1 MIVVTQGHE
10 KGIGLEVFFKALALS
25 PKHWTPSCHLV
36 AYKSTVQKHLKALG
50 IDSAFTSEGIDLPTG
65 HLQCSWLATSRLPQ
79 STVALEKGIELA
91 ENDHSN
97 ILFTLPTT
105 KDALRNPKKPTQR
118 FLGHTEYLRARSKTT
133 ELGMFFSSNN
143 LNALLITDHLPL
155 KDVSKVLTSSLL
167 HKKLTLSLES
177 LKKIEPH
184 LNHAI
189 VAGLNPHAG
198 EEGLLGSEEKKL
210 LVGLKKVKVRGF
222 KISGFYPG
230 DTLLNQKQSNKDLLV
245 YLHHDQ
251 GLAPFKS
258 MMGTI
263 GANIT
268 LGLPYIRLSVDHG
281 TAFTLYGKNSAD
293 PRGAFFCLR
302 KAISYQER
310 VRGKDTNHQSAR
322 S

>member
-10 KGIGLEVFFKALALS
+10 KGIGLEVFLKALALS
-25 PKHWTPSCHLV
+25 PKSWTKSCHLV
-36 AYKSTVQKHLKALG
+36 AYKSIVQKHLKLLG
-50 IDSAFTSEGIDLPTG
+50 IDGDITTNGIDLPTG
-65 HLQCSWLATSRLPQ
+65 HLSCNWLSTSKLPQ
-79 STVALEKGIELA
+79 STVALEDGIKRTEQSPH
-91 ENDHSN
+91 D

-118 FLGHTEYLRARSKTT
+118 FLGHTEYLRARSNTP
-133 ELGMFFSSNN
+133 ELGMFFSSNGM
-143 LNALLITDHLPL
+143 NALLITDHMPL
-155 KDVSKVLTSSLL
+155 KDVPRLLTSSVL

-177 LKKIEPH
+177 LKKIEPQ

-210 LVGLKKVKVRGF
+210 LVGLKRVKVRGY

-230 DTLLNQKQSNKDLLV
+230 DSLLNQKQSNKDLLV

-281 TAFTLYGKNSAD
+281 TAFALYGKNIAD

-310 VRGKDTNHQSAR
+310 VRGQNSNHQSAR
-322 S
+322 T

>member
-25 PKHWTPSCHLV
+25 PKSWTKCCHLI
-36 AYKSTVQKHLKALG
+36 AYKSIVQKHLKILG
-50 IDSAFTSEGIDLPTG
+50 IDGDITSDGVDLPTG
-65 HLQCSWLATSRLPQ
+65 HLSCGWLSPSKLPQ
-79 STVALEKGIELA
+79 STVALEGGIRHTE
-91 ENDHSN
+91 ESHSD

-118 FLGHTEYLRARSKTT
+118 FLGHTEYLRARSKTP

-143 LNALLITDHLPL
+143 LNTLLITDHMPI
-155 KDVSKVLTSSLL
+155 KDVPKLLTSSLL
-167 HKKLTLSLES
+167 HKKLTLSLKS
-177 LKKIEPH
+177 LKIIEPH

-198 EEGLLGSEEKKL
+198 EEGLLGKEEEKL
-210 LVGLKKVKVRGF
+210 LVGLKKVKVRGY

-258 MMGTI
+258 LMETI

-281 TAFTLYGKNSAD
+281 TAFALYGKNKAD
-293 PRGAFFCLR
+293 PRGALFCLR

-310 VRGKDTNHQSAR
+310 VRGQNSNHQSPR

>member
-258 MMGTI
+258 MMGTF
-263 GANIT
+263 
-268 LGLPYIRLSVDHG
+268 V
-281 TAFTLYGKNSAD
+281 
-293 PRGAFFCLR
+293 
-302 KAISYQER
+302 
-310 VRGKDTNHQSAR
+310 
-322 S
+322 

>member
-25 PKHWTPSCHLV
+25 PKQWTPNCHLI
-36 AYKSTVQKHLKALG
+36 AYKSTIQKHLKTLAIDG
-50 IDSAFTSEGIDLPTG
+50 IITSEGIDLPTG
-65 HLQCSWLATSRLPQ
+65 HLHCSWLSTSKLPQ
-79 STVALEKGIELA
+79 STVALELGIERA
-91 ENDHSN
+91 EENPND

-105 KDALRNPKKPTQR
+105 KDALRNPKRPSQR
-118 FLGHTEYLRARSKTT
+118 FLGHTEYLRARCKTP
-133 ELGMFFSSNN
+133 ELGMFFSSTN
-143 LNALLITDHLPL
+143 LNSLLITDHLPL
-155 KDVSKVLTSSLL
+155 KDVPRVLTSALL

-177 LKKIEPH
+177 LKKIEPQ

-198 EEGLLGSEEKKL
+198 EEGLLGNEEKKL
-210 LVGLKKVKVRGF
+210 LTGLKKVKVRGY

-230 DTLLNQKQSNKDLLV
+230 DTLINQKQSNKDLLV

-258 MMGTI
+258 LMGTI

-281 TAFTLYGKNSAD
+281 TAFALYGKNISD

-302 KAISYQER
+302 KAVSYQEL
-310 VRGKDTNHQSAR
+310 VRGKDTNHQST
-322 S
+322 ST

>member
-25 PKHWTPSCHLV
+25 PKQWTPNCHLV
-36 AYKSTVQKHLKALG
+36 AYKSTVQKHLKVLG
-50 IDSAFTSEGIDLPTG
+50 IEGAISSEGIDLPTG
-65 HLQCSWLATSRLPQ
+65 LLQCSWLTTSKLPQ
-79 STVALEKGIELA
+79 STVALEHGIECS
-91 ENDHSN
+91 EKNHND

-118 FLGHTEYLRARSKTT
+118 FLGHTEYLRARSKEP
-133 ELGMFFSSNN
+133 ELGMFFSSND

-155 KDVSKVLTSSLL
+155 KDVSKILNSSLL
-167 HKKLTLSLES
+167 HKKLTISLEA
-177 LKKIEPH
+177 LKKIEPQ

-210 LVGLKKVKVRGF
+210 FVALKKVKVRGY

-258 MMGTI
+258 LMGTI

-281 TAFTLYGKNSAD
+281 TAFALYGKNSAD

-310 VRGKDTNHQSAR
+310 FRGKDTNHQSAR

>member
-1 MIVVTQGHE
+1 MIIVTQGHE
-10 KGIGLEVFFKALALS
+10 KGIGLEVFFKALALA
-25 PKHWTPSCHLV
+25 PKQWTPNCHLI
-36 AYKSTVQKHLKALG
+36 AYKSTVQKHIKALALDG
-50 IDSAFTSEGIDLPTG
+50 IINSKGIDLPTG
-65 HLQCSWLATSRLPQ
+65 HLQCSWLSTSKFPK
-79 STVALEKGIELA
+79 STVALELGVEHVEKNH
-91 ENDHSN
+91 ND

-105 KDALRNPKKPTQR
+105 KDALRNPKRPAQR
-118 FLGHTEYLRARSKTT
+118 FLGHTEYLRARYKTP
-133 ELGMFFSSNN
+133 ELGMFFSSTN
-143 LNALLITDHLPL
+143 LNSLLITDHLPL
-155 KDVSKVLTSSLL
+155 KDIPRILTSALL

-177 LKKIEPH
+177 LKNIEPH

-198 EEGLLGSEEKKL
+198 EEGLLGTEEKKL
-210 LVGLKKVKVRGF
+210 LVGLKKVKVRGY

-268 LGLPYIRLSVDHG
+268 LGLPYTRLSVDHG
-281 TAFTLYGKNSAD
+281 TAFALYGKNTAD